1 MKKTTNRGK
10 KPLLILFFCAA
21 LLTLFLPPQHVRAAE
36 VTPFQFLIVT
46 DSHLGDSGAN
56 RNTPRV
62 LSDMT
67 AKYPGAAF
75 AVHMGDIAETGD
87 LAEYQ
92 IYQSLTSNLPYPL
105 YLTMGNH
112 ESRWNDPTH
121 QRFSSITGQSPTQSW
136 DYGGIHFVML
146 DSSIPKGQNG
156 HLNRQDLDWLT
167 ADLAGIAP
175 DAPVVIFT
183 HHPLLYD
190 EGRYN
195 TVYLDNDQELWPL
208 LESRN
213 IIALF
218 SGHGHIHLYWE
229 VNGVSGMMIKAAMEE
244 GYAAVDVDPARGIL
258 NVQAMV
264 LSQNELGETVSAPQ
278 TTWEI
283 PLKRNPP
290 SISFQILSPA
300 ADTAVNQSVLV
311 QAQFDWDIMPAKV
324 EYRLGNT
331 GWRALPALVNQRG
344 LYEKTVDLSDTAPGA
359 RTLWIRAMT
368 SDERSFVRSVPFIV
382 SRPELPVQK
391 LWEFQANGPIQ
402 ANPAVNEDCVYVGD
416 RAGFLYAVARNSGDI
431 LWTAQTDG
439 GFLASPVLKDQVVY
453 AVNTL
458 GNVFAWNALTGQP
471 LWQQACQESVAAG
484 PAADGDRLYMAGTDG
499 SVLALDIFTGQI
511 LWKQTLAAK
520 AVISA
525 PAVGDSLLYFGSW
538 DNYLYAVNKDTG
550 DLVWKQPFGSQVY
563 YAPAAASPLF
573 YRGRVYI
580 STPGNLVICL
590 DAANGA
596 ELWSVK
602 ASSGLSSPIVYNYAI
617 VYSTLDGTLYAL
629 DPDTGAN
636 LWQVD
641 HPQSNF
647 GSSPVAQEGSLL
659 LSGLTGNLASVHVN
673 SRAVSWNVHVDDAYI
688 FSDPAVWQNQVYI
701 GTLSGKLAAYAA
713 DPGEAPAP
721 FPGFAFFPDTAGHW
735 ARAALNELSQKNWI
749 RGFEDGT
756 YRPDDPVTRGQLAA
770 MIARA
775 LGTETPPEGFVSQFT
790 DVESHWAAAAVMAL
804 EADGKAPGYAAGAET
819 AGVFLPD
826 QPATRAEAALF
837 LALAISLSEV
847 TDPFFPSKFTDIG
860 GIPAAWAVKALE
872 SRDFIGGFLE
882 NGISYY
888 KPDNNLTRAEIGVL
902 LMRIFH

>member
-1 MKKTTNRGK
+1 MKKLILTLSFCTA
-10 KPLLILFFCAA
+10 LLILFLPLKNACAA
-21 LLTLFLPPQHVRAAE
+21 EE

-62 LSDMT
+62 FNDMLG
-67 AKYPGAAF
+67 KYPGAAF
-75 AVHMGDIAETGD
+75 MVHMGDIAETGD

-92 IYQSLTSNLPYPL
+92 IHQSLTANLPFPL
-105 YLTMGNH
+105 YQTMGNH

-136 DYGGIHFVML
+136 DYGGVHFVML

-156 HLNRQDLDWLT
+156 HLSRQDLVWLT
-167 ADLAGIAP
+167 AELAGIAP
-175 DAPVVIFT
+175 DTPVVIFT

-195 TVYLDNDQELWPL
+195 TVYVDNDQELWPL

-244 GYAAVDVDPARGIL
+244 GYATVDVDPARGIL
-258 NVQAMV
+258 NVQAMA
-264 LSQNELGETVSAPQ
+264 LSLNELGETVSAPQ

-283 PLKRNPP
+283 PLKRNP
-290 SISFQILSPA
+290 SSGNFQINSPA
-300 ADTAVNQSVLV
+300 ANVAVDQSVLV
-311 QAQFDWDIMPAKV
+311 QARFEWDVMPAKV
-324 EYRLGNT
+324 EYRLGIN
-331 GWRALPALVNQRG
+331 GWRTLPALVNQRG
-344 LYEKTVDLSDTAPGA
+344 LYEQTVDLSETAPGI
-359 RTLWIRAMT
+359 RTLWIRATT
-368 SDERSFVRSVPFIV
+368 SDERSFVQSVPITI
-382 SRPELPVQK
+382 SRPELPVRK
-391 LWEFQANGPIQ
+391 LWEFQANGPVQ
-402 ANPAVNEDCVYVGD
+402 TNPAVNGDNVYVGD
-416 RAGFLYAVARNSGDI
+416 RAGFLYAVARDSGE
-431 LWTAQTDG
+431 LRWGVQTDG
-439 GFLASPVLKDQVVY
+439 GFLASPILKDQAVY

-458 GNVFAWNALTGQP
+458 GNVFAWDALTGQL
-471 LWQQACQESVAAG
+471 LWQQACQEPVAAG
-484 PAADGDRLYMAGTDG
+484 MVTADDRLYLAGQDG
-499 SVLALDIFTGQI
+499 SAMALDIFTGQI

-520 AVISA
+520 AIISA
-525 PAVGDSLLYFGSW
+525 PAVGDALLYFGSW
-538 DNYLYAVNKDTG
+538 DNYLYAVDKNTG
-550 DLVWKQPFGSQVY
+550 ALVWKQPFGSQVY

-573 YRGRVYI
+573 YRGKVYI
-580 STPGNLVICL
+580 STPGNVVTCL

-596 ELWSVK
+596 SLWSVK
-602 ASSGLSSPIVYNYAI
+602 ASSGLSSPIAYNYAI

-641 HPQSNF
+641 YPQSNF
-647 GSSPVAQEGSLL
+647 GASPVAQEGSLL
-659 LSGLTGNLASVHVN
+659 LSGLTGNLAAFDVN
-673 SRAVSWNVHVDDAYI
+673 QKTVSWNVHVDDAYI
-688 FSDPAVWQNQVYI
+688 FSDPAVWQDQIYI

-713 DPGEAPAP
+713 VPGEAAVP
-721 FPGFAFFPDTAGHW
+721 FPGFAVFPDTAGHW
-735 ARAALNELSQKNWI
+735 ARATLNELSQKNWI

-756 YRPDDPVTRGQLAA
+756 YRPNDPVTRGQLAA

-775 LGTETPPEGFVSQFT
+775 LGTETPPAEFVSQFT
-790 DVESHWAAAAVMAL
+790 DVESHWASAAVKAL
-804 EADGKAPGYAAGAET
+804 EANGKAPGYAGPDGAL
-819 AGVFLPD
+819 VFLPD

-837 LALAISLSEV
+837 LALAISLTEV
-847 TDPFFPSKFTDIG
+847 TDPFFPSKFTDID

-872 SRDFIGGFLE
+872 SRDYIGGFLE
-882 NGISYY
+882 NGVSYY
-888 KPDNNLTRAEIGVL
+888 KPDNQLTRAEIGVL